1 MEIVDTLV
9 TKTAWLGEFPAHW
22 EVLRIKNLFQEMDSR
37 SETGNEELL
46 SVSYYTGVTLKR
58 ESLENEDDHITNALS
73 LVGYKIVAKDDLIIN
88 IMGAWNGRLGI
99 SPYNGITSPA
109 YCVYRLKGNNNPEY
123 FGYLFTTNLFISEFR
138 KNSTGIGSGFL
149 RLYSDK
155 LFSIFSVVPPKEEQD
170 EIVQHIKE
178 QSRKINQF
186 IQKKKRF
193 IELLKEQRQSIINHA
208 VTKGINLKAKFNKSK
223 YGLLPE
229 NWLSKRLK
237 FIADIQFSSVDKHS
251 LEDEIPVRLC
261 NYVDV
266 YKYDYI
272 TDDLEFMI
280 ATATESEIERFKVL
294 KGDVIITKDSEEASD
309 IAVPTFVK
317 EDLENVVC
325 GYHLAMI
332 RADETQI
339 LSEYIFRAFQSK
351 DINSHFVVEATG
363 VTRVGLSMGEITGV
377 RISYPK
383 SLEEQKQIVEQI
395 KTETKTIDTTIA
407 KAEREI
413 ELIKEYKEAMIA
425 EAVMGK
431 RNINLHHNK

>member
-1 MEIVDTLV
+1 MIATAEAN
-9 TKTAWLGEFPAHW
+9 TKTAWLGEFPTHW
-22 EVLRIKNLFQEMDSR
+22 DVLRIKNLFQEMDSR

-73 LVGYKIVAKDDLIIN
+73 LIGYKIVAKDDLIIN

-109 YCVYRLKGNNNPEY
+109 YCVYRLKGKNNPEY
-123 FGYLFTTNLFISEFR
+123 FGYLFTTNLFVSEFR

-149 RLYSDK
+149 RLYTDK
-155 LFSIFSVVPPKEEQD
+155 FFSIFSVVPPKEEQG
-170 EIVQHIKE
+170 EIVQHIKAQE
-178 QSRKINQF
+178 EKINQF
-186 IQKKKRF
+186 IKKKKRF
-193 IELLKEQRQSIINHA
+193 IELLKEQRQSIINQA
-208 VTKGINLKAKFNKSK
+208 VTKGINPKAKFSKSK

-395 KTETKTIDTTIA
+395 KSETKTIDTAIA
-407 KAEREI
+407 KTEREI
-413 ELIKEYKEAMIA
+413 ELIREYKEAMIS

-431 RNINLHHNK
+431 RKLNFAH

>member
-431 RNINLHHNK
+431 IKLN